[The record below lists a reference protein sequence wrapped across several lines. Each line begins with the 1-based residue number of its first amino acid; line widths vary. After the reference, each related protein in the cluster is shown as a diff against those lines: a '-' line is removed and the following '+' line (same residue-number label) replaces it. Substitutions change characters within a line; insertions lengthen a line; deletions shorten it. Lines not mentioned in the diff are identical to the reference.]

1 MRELL
6 FLLLLTGLFACSHN
20 TKDYNALK
28 NKIDS
33 LENKLAETYKPGFGE
48 LMSAVQVH
56 HEKLWFAG
64 INDNWKLADFEIHEI
79 NESLED
85 IKKFQ
90 SDRPE
95 SKDLD
100 MINSGLDLIK
110 TSIKE
115 QNTLMFKNAYS
126 ILTNTCNE
134 CHKVTDFEFN
144 IVKIPEAQSFSN
156 QEFRIKPLN

>member
-6 FLLLLTGLFACSHN
+6 FLLLLTGSFACSHN
-20 TKDYNALK
+20 TEDYNALK

-48 LMSAVQVH
+48 LMSSVQVH